1 MSVKSLAPIA
11 LGIGALY
18 VFSTKGSPFA
28 QLPREPGA
36 KPGGEHVGPPKP
48 EPTLKALKKQDAG
61 LRKLAGL
68 TGEPINKHDDY
79 TLTPTPAQKAI
90 KKVDKQ
96 IAIYRPAVA
105 PPPVKPKPPTPA
117 AINGPKGVS
126 NRRPADYLSTQT
138 SQPTSQPADQ
148 PAWPHARIRT

>member
-18 VFSTKGSPFA
+18 VFSTKGSPFE
-28 QLPREPGA
+28 QQPRKPDA

-48 EPTLKALKKQDAG
+48 EPTLKDLKKRDTA

-68 TGEPINKHDDY
+68 TGKPYDNTDHVNAHDDY
-79 TLTPTPAQKAI
+79 NLTPVQIAI

-105 PPPVKPKPPTPA
+105 PPPLQPAKPPTPA
-117 AINGPKGVS
+117 AIHDPKAAGS
-126 NRRPADYLSTQT
+126 KDYLSAQT
-138 SQPTSQPADQ
+138 SQP
-148 PAWPHARIRT
+148 AWPAAHITVLPKGT

>member
-18 VFSTKGSPFA
+18 LFSTKGSPFA
-28 QLPREPGA
+28 QQPRKPGA

-48 EPTLKALKKQDAG
+48 EPEPTLKDLKKRDAG

-96 IAIYRPAVA
+96 IAVYHPAVA

-117 AINGPKGVS
+117 AINDPKAAAS
-126 NRRPADYLSTQT
+126 KDYLSAQT
-138 SQPTSQPADQ
+138 SQPASQ
-148 PAWPHARIRT
+148 PAWPAARKRT